1 MRPVVDSSHL
11 PRVLLLRHRDDES
24 GLENEFRLV
33 RYMARENRQ
42 VIPPLW
48 MTAGRIACL
57 NHEVRYDTVKEQSV
71 VEALTYQ
78 FKEVVAVNRR
88 VIV

>member
-33 RYMARENRQ
+33 RYMALENRQ

-48 MTAGRIACL
+48 HDGW
-57 NHEVRYDTVKEQSV
+57 Q
-71 VEALTYQ
+71 
-78 FKEVVAVNRR
+78 NRLLES
-88 VIV
+88 